1 MRGEELGDR
10 SQESGVRREGLWG
23 LYAVTDPGLV
33 PREALPE
40 AVAAAIRGGARVVQH
55 RDKTA
60 TEAERLGTARRLAEV
75 CRRAGVLFIVNDDAR
90 LAAEVGADGVH
101 LGRDDAALE
110 EARALLGPG
119 ALIGV
124 SCYADLERAR
134 RAAAAGADYVAF
146 GRFFPSRTKPD
157 AVPAPLQLLG
167 QAKRALG
174 LPVVAIGGITPE
186 NGAALITAGAD
197 MLAVVHG
204 LFGQPDIEAAARHF
218 TQLFEE

>member
-1 MRGEELGDR
+1 MTKADR
-10 SQESGVRREGLWG
+10 LRG

-33 PREALPE
+33 PREALGE
-40 AVAAAIRGGARVVQH
+40 AVAAAIRGGARIVQY

-60 TEAERLGTARRLAEV
+60 TEGERLGTARRLAEV
-75 CRRAGVLFIVNDDAR
+75 CRRAGVLFIVNDDPG

-101 LGRDDAALE
+101 LGREDAAME
-110 EARALLGPG
+110 EARALLG
-119 ALIGV
+119 AEAVIGV

-157 AVPAPLQLLG
+157 AAQATPDLLE
-167 QAKRALG
+167 QARRELD

-186 NGAALITAGAD
+186 NGAALISAGAD
-197 MLAVVHG
+197 MLAVVHA
-204 LFGQPDIEAAARHF
+204 LFGQPNIEAAARRF
-218 TQLFEE
+218 TRLFG